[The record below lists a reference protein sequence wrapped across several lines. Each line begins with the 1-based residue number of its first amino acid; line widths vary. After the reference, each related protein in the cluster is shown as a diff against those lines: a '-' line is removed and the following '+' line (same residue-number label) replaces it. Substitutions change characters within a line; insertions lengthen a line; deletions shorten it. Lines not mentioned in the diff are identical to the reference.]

1 MKKRIL
7 LLSTLL
13 GLAGLT
19 YAQKLALIEEF
30 SGENCGPCAAYNP
43 AFMSLVNAAGN
54 STKVLLLKYQS
65 PIPTAGPI
73 YNINKVFTD
82 ARMAYYSVNSAPSF
96 YLNGASKGNI
106 TTATQAM
113 FNAAAAETTPFTMSV
128 ANPVYNANG
137 QNMSVTV
144 TVTATS
150 AVTASNVK
158 LRVAFAEELNYATA
172 PGTNGETHF
181 QNVVRQM
188 YPNAAGTTLDAAWT
202 AGQSR
207 TYTVTGVIPGYVNPA
222 AASRFFAAFLQKDD
236 ATKEVLQSAKTG
248 NVTIQLPAANA
259 ALTSVNM
266 NTPASNMVCTLP
278 YTLNTTTKLKNTGT
292 EALTTAKIYYKL
304 STASAWTEMNW
315 TGNLAA
321 GQSVDVTIPGI
332 PVSSAGI
339 IELLD
344 SVGLPNG
351 KIDYDDYDNA
361 NSGLYFQINSPSVAL
376 PVESDFETDK
386 PGWMPYIA
394 NNNGFPIQRV
404 NNGSGANIGY
414 NSAYA
419 LYFNAPNIGPG
430 PVGYYLLPKATL
442 PAGAKALDF
451 YQSYAMRSGANG
463 DRLEVVSSTDCGVT
477 WTRVWMLEGQ
487 GLATTTPTAS
497 NQGHVPTAAT
507 YVLRSIDVSAVPDGA
522 LFALRA
528 TSAGGNFMWIDNV
541 KLRTGAPVA
550 IEDLMDQSKLS
561 IFPNPVSN
569 KLNVSMSMKRNDKVT
584 FAVVNTLGQE
594 VYSVTKDV
602 NSGNQVIDI
611 DASQLAA
618 GMYILN
624 IKTTEG
630 AVQQKFTKM

>member
-13 GLAGLT
+13 GLASLT

-43 AFMSLVNAAGN
+43 AFMNLVNAAGN

-65 PIPTAGPI
+65 PIPTPRPI
-73 YNINKVFTD
+73 YNINTVFTD
-82 ARMAYYSVNSAPSF
+82 ARMSYYSVNSAPSF

-106 TTATQAM
+106 TSATQAM

-137 QNMSVTV
+137 QTMSVTV

-150 AVTASNVK
+150 AVTVSNVK
-158 LRVAFAEELNYATA
+158 LRAAFAEELNYTTP

-207 TYTVTGVIPGYVNPA
+207 THTVTGVIPGYVNPA
-222 AASRFFAAFLQKDD
+222 APSRFFAAFLQKDD

-259 ALTSVNM
+259 ALTSINM
-266 NTPASNMVCTLP
+266 NVAASNMVCTLP
-278 YTLNTTTKLKNTGT
+278 YTLNATTKLKNTGT

-304 STASAWTEMNW
+304 GTASAWTEMNW

-321 GQSVDVTIPGI
+321 GQSVDVALSGLNIT
-332 PVSSAGI
+332 SSGI
-339 IELLD
+339 IQLLD

-351 KIDYDDYDNA
+351 KVDLDDYDNA
-361 NSGLYFQINSPSVAL
+361 NAGYYFQINSNAVAL
-376 PVESDFETDK
+376 PVENDFETDK
-386 PGWMPYIA
+386 ADWMMYF
-394 NNNGFPIQRV
+394 NGSNGYPMQRV
-404 NNGSGANIGY
+404 NNGSGASVGY
-414 NSAYA
+414 NSATA

-430 PVGYYLLPKATL
+430 PVGYFLLPKATL

-451 YQSYAMRSGANG
+451 YQSYAMRTGANG
-463 DRLEVVSSTDCGVT
+463 DRLEVVYSSDCGAT

-487 GLATTTPTAS
+487 GLATTTPTS
-497 NQGHVPTAAT
+497 NTQGHLPTTAT
-507 YVLRSIDVSAVPDGA
+507 YVMRSVDMTAVPDGA
-522 LFALRA
+522 LVAFRA
-528 TSAGGNFMWIDNV
+528 TSGGGNFMWIDNV
-541 KLRTGAPVA
+541 KFRTGAPVA

-561 IFPNPVSN
+561 VFPNPVSN

-624 IKTTEG
+624 IKTAEG